1 MHLAACRCADRA
13 GERKRG
19 RVGGQSQP
27 TAGAGAG
34 IVRRLLVQLAVPAVV
49 GTATGACVAGAS
61 WLVEG
66 QALAELA
73 RLPGALPAVPS
84 LAALLLTLL
93 VVRWVT
99 RVDRPATAEVY
110 IEVFHHPGTKI
121 ALRELPGRVLA
132 AAVTVSGGGSQG
144 LESPSA
150 LLGAS
155 FGQILG
161 DRLPR
166 LEAHERRTWTIA
178 GASAGIA
185 AVFSS
190 PAIGALYGIEVPYRR
205 DVDAPRLA
213 PCAVAAVA
221 AYLVRDALV
230 GVRPLLAVG
239 PLPPIDATY
248 VAACAAVAVA
258 CGLGARLF
266 AGIEEWLRAIGR
278 RQTRGQRAAIGGVA
292 LMGLAAAGWSLS
304 GAWITFGP
312 GYVAADW
319 LTVGAHPLW
328 LIGAVLVVRAAGN
341 LVCVYGG
348 GGGGVFTSLACNG
361 AFIGQLV
368 AEAIGRGQAH
378 LLALLGAACFLA
390 AGYRLPI
397 ACMLWVGEQSGSVVI
412 SIAGLAAIAVSQLL
426 MGDASVSEAQVE
438 ER

>member
-1 MHLAACRCADRA
+1 MGSTLLWQLLAPILI
-13 GERKRG
+13 G
-19 RVGGQSQP
+19 V
-27 TAGAGAG
+27 
-34 IVRRLLVQLAVPAVV
+34 L
-49 GTATGACVAGAS
+49 TGACVAAAS
-61 WLVEG
+61 SLVEG
-66 QALAELA
+66 QLLTRLALLPGFAPALFSPLALVATWLVGRFVTRTFTPATSELYILTYLTPGA
-73 RLPGALPAVPS
+73 RLP
-84 LAALLLTLL
+84 
-93 VVRWVT
+93 
-99 RVDRPATAEVY
+99 
-110 IEVFHHPGTKI
+110 
-121 ALRELPGRVLA
+121 LRQLPGRLLA
-132 AAVTVSGGGSQG
+132 AATTVGFGGSQG
-144 LESPSA
+144 VESPSA
-150 LLGAS
+150 LIGAS
-155 FGQILG
+155 WSQVLARWSPS
-161 DRLPR
+161 DDT
-166 LEAHERRTWTIA
+166 RRTLLAA

-230 GVRPLLAVG
+230 GVHPLLAVG

>member
-1 MHLAACRCADRA
+1 MGSTLLWQLLAPILI
-13 GERKRG
+13 G
-19 RVGGQSQP
+19 V
-27 TAGAGAG
+27 
-34 IVRRLLVQLAVPAVV
+34 L
-49 GTATGACVAGAS
+49 TGACVAAAS
-61 WLVEG
+61 SLVEG
-66 QALAELA
+66 QLLTRLALLPGFAPALFSPLALVATWLVGRFVTRTFTPATSELYILTYLTPGA
-73 RLPGALPAVPS
+73 RLP
-84 LAALLLTLL
+84 
-93 VVRWVT
+93 
-99 RVDRPATAEVY
+99 
-110 IEVFHHPGTKI
+110 
-121 ALRELPGRVLA
+121 LRQLPGRLLA
-132 AAVTVSGGGSQG
+132 AATTVGFGGSQG
-144 LESPSA
+144 FESPSA
-150 LLGAS
+150 LIGAS
-155 FGQILG
+155 WSQGLARWSPS
-161 DRLPR
+161 DDT
-166 LEAHERRTWTIA
+166 RRTLLAA

-221 AYLVRDALV
+221 AYLVRDALI

-426 MGDASVSEAQVE
+426 MGEASVSEAQIE
-438 ER
+438 GR

>member
-1 MHLAACRCADRA
+1 MGSTLLWQLLA
-13 GERKRG
+13 
-19 RVGGQSQP
+19 P
-27 TAGAGAG
+27 ILIGA
-34 IVRRLLVQLAVPAVV
+34 L
-49 GTATGACVAGAS
+49 TGACVAAAS
-61 WLVEG
+61 SLVEG
-66 QALAELA
+66 QLLTRLALLPGFAPALFSPLALVATWLVGRFVTRTFTPATSELYILTYLTPGA
-73 RLPGALPAVPS
+73 RLP
-84 LAALLLTLL
+84 
-93 VVRWVT
+93 
-99 RVDRPATAEVY
+99 
-110 IEVFHHPGTKI
+110 
-121 ALRELPGRVLA
+121 LRQLPGRLLA
-132 AAVTVSGGGSQG
+132 AATTVGFGGSQG
-144 LESPSA
+144 FESPSA
-150 LLGAS
+150 LIGAS
-155 FGQILG
+155 WSQLLARWSPS
-161 DRLPR
+161 DDT
-166 LEAHERRTWTIA
+166 RRTLLAA

-221 AYLVRDALV
+221 AYLVRDALI
-230 GVRPLLAVG
+230 GVHPLLAVG

-278 RQTRGQRAAIGGVA
+278 RQTRGQRAAIGGAA
-292 LMGLAAAGWSLS
+292 LMGLAAAGWALS

-426 MGDASVSEAQVE
+426 MGEASVSEAQIE
-438 ER
+438 GR

>member
-1 MHLAACRCADRA
+1 MGSTLLWQLLA
-13 GERKRG
+13 
-19 RVGGQSQP
+19 P
-27 TAGAGAG
+27 ILIGA
-34 IVRRLLVQLAVPAVV
+34 L
-49 GTATGACVAGAS
+49 TGACVAAAS
-61 WLVEG
+61 SLVEG
-66 QALAELA
+66 QLLTRLALLPGFAPALFSPLALVATWLVGRFVTRTFTPATSELYILTYLTPGA
-73 RLPGALPAVPS
+73 RLP
-84 LAALLLTLL
+84 
-93 VVRWVT
+93 
-99 RVDRPATAEVY
+99 
-110 IEVFHHPGTKI
+110 
-121 ALRELPGRVLA
+121 LRQLPGRLLA
-132 AAVTVSGGGSQG
+132 AATTVGFGGSQG
-144 LESPSA
+144 FESPSA
-150 LLGAS
+150 LIGAS
-155 FGQILG
+155 WSQVLARWSPS
-161 DRLPR
+161 DDT
-166 LEAHERRTWTIA
+166 RRTLLAA

-221 AYLVRDALV
+221 AYLVRDALI

>member
-1 MHLAACRCADRA
+1 MGSTLLWQLLAPILI
-13 GERKRG
+13 G
-19 RVGGQSQP
+19 V
-27 TAGAGAG
+27 
-34 IVRRLLVQLAVPAVV
+34 L
-49 GTATGACVAGAS
+49 TGACVAAAS
-61 WLVEG
+61 SLVEG
-66 QALAELA
+66 QLLTRLALLPGFAPALFSPLALVATWLVGRFVTRTFTPATSELYILTYLTPGA
-73 RLPGALPAVPS
+73 RLP
-84 LAALLLTLL
+84 
-93 VVRWVT
+93 
-99 RVDRPATAEVY
+99 
-110 IEVFHHPGTKI
+110 
-121 ALRELPGRVLA
+121 LRQLPGRLLA
-132 AAVTVSGGGSQG
+132 AATTVGFGGSQG
-144 LESPSA
+144 FESPSA
-150 LLGAS
+150 LIGAS
-155 FGQILG
+155 WSQGLARWSPS
-161 DRLPR
+161 DDT
-166 LEAHERRTWTIA
+166 RRTLLAA

-278 RQTRGQRAAIGGVA
+278 RQTRGQRAAIGGAA
-292 LMGLAAAGWSLS
+292 LMGLAAAGWALS

>member
-1 MHLAACRCADRA
+1 MATTLLWQLLAPIAI
-13 GERKRG
+13 G
-19 RVGGQSQP
+19 V
-27 TAGAGAG
+27 
-34 IVRRLLVQLAVPAVV
+34 L
-49 GTATGACVAGAS
+49 TGACVAAAS
-61 WLVEG
+61 GLVEG
-66 QALAELA
+66 HLLTRLALLPGLVPALFSPLALVATWLVGRFVTRAFTPATSELYILTYLTPGA
-73 RLPGALPAVPS
+73 RLP
-84 LAALLLTLL
+84 
-93 VVRWVT
+93 
-99 RVDRPATAEVY
+99 
-110 IEVFHHPGTKI
+110 
-121 ALRELPGRVLA
+121 LRQLPGRLLA
-132 AAVTVSGGGSQG
+132 AATTVGFGGSQG
-144 LESPSA
+144 FESPSA
-150 LLGAS
+150 LIGAS
-155 FGQILG
+155 WSQALARWSPS
-161 DRLPR
+161 DDT
-166 LEAHERRTWTIA
+166 RRTLLAA

-230 GVRPLLAVG
+230 GARPLLAVG
-239 PLPPIDATY
+239 ALPPIDATY

-266 AGIEEWLRAIGR
+266 AGVEEALRAIGR
-278 RQTRGQRAAIGGVA
+278 RQTRGQRAAIGGAA
-292 LMGLAAAGWSLS
+292 LMALAAAGWGLS

-312 GYVAADW
+312 GYLAADW
-319 LTVGAHPLW
+319 LTAGAHPLW
-328 LIGAVLVVRAAGN
+328 LIGAVLAVRAAGN

-368 AEAIGRGQAH
+368 AEAIGRGHAH

-426 MGDASVSEAQVE
+426 MGEASVSEAQVE
-438 ER
+438 GR

>member
-1 MHLAACRCADRA
+1 MGSTLLWQLLAPILI
-13 GERKRG
+13 G
-19 RVGGQSQP
+19 V
-27 TAGAGAG
+27 
-34 IVRRLLVQLAVPAVV
+34 L
-49 GTATGACVAGAS
+49 TGACVAAAS
-61 WLVEG
+61 SLVEG
-66 QALAELA
+66 QLLTRLALLPGFAPALFSPLALVATWLVGRFVTRTFTPATSELYILTYLTPGA
-73 RLPGALPAVPS
+73 RLP
-84 LAALLLTLL
+84 
-93 VVRWVT
+93 
-99 RVDRPATAEVY
+99 
-110 IEVFHHPGTKI
+110 
-121 ALRELPGRVLA
+121 LRQLPGRLLA
-132 AAVTVSGGGSQG
+132 AATTVGFGGSQG
-144 LESPSA
+144 FESPSA
-150 LLGAS
+150 LIGAS
-155 FGQILG
+155 WSQVLARWSPS
-161 DRLPR
+161 DDT
-166 LEAHERRTWTIA
+166 RRTLLAA

-292 LMGLAAAGWSLS
+292 LMGLAAAGWALS